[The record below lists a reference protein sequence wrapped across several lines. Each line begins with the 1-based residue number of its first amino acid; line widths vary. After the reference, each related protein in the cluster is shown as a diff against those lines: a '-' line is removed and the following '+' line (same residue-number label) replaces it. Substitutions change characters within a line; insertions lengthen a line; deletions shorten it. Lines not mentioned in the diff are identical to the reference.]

1 MDLLKLNEGKVM
13 LGAVIFDFDGV
24 ITDTEI
30 LHLRSFN
37 RVLEQFNI
45 EIALREYYKEYLGYS
60 DIDCIKAVSERY
72 QLNLDEEK
80 IYELIHEKSQI
91 FEEIAKSESKII
103 AGVTDFLAILKENN
117 VPMAIC
123 SGALLVEIELILD
136 DAGLRSY
143 FEVIV
148 SAEQVKKGKPDPEGF
163 LLALKML
170 NTTLGQHLKKEECI
184 VVEDSHWGLEA
195 AEAAGMHTVA
205 VTNSYDAED
214 LIRAEKIVS
223 KLNEVSLEDLKALC
237 R

>member
-1 MDLLKLNEGKVM
+1 M

-60 DIDCIKAVSERY
+60 DIDCIKAVSKNY
-72 QLNLDEEK
+72 QLNLDEGK

-103 AGVTDFLAILKENN
+103 EGVTDFLKLLKENN

-123 SGALLVEIELILD
+123 SGALLVEIELILE
-136 DAGLRSY
+136 DADMRSY
-143 FEVIV
+143 FDVIV

-163 LLALKML
+163 LLTLKML
-170 NTTLGQHLKKEECI
+170 NKTLHQIFKAEDC
-184 VVEDSHWGLEA
+184 VVIEDSHWGLEA
-195 AEAAGMHTVA
+195 AETAGMQTIA

-214 LIRAEKIVS
+214 LGKANKIVS
-223 KLNEVSLEDLKALC
+223 KLNEVCFEDLKALC
-237 R
+237 E

>member
-1 MDLLKLNEGKVM
+1 M